1 MKLLFLQEKATDF
14 MLLKAKSGV
23 FAFPKGH
30 FYHLKAVLLQAKSSP
45 FSG

>member
-14 MLLKAKSGV
+14 MFLKAKSGV

-30 FYHLKAVLLQAKSSP
+30 FYHLLQAKSSP
-45 FSG
+45 FSR